1 MEKYNLP
8 NHVAI
13 ILDGNGRWAKKRL
26 MPRSFGHYHG
36 GMNLVKIATYA
47 NKINLKQLTVY
58 GFSTENWNRPDDEVN
73 YLMTEPIK
81 LLKNNLEKI
90 IESNIKVVFIG
101 RKDRL
106 PNELLKS
113 FNEVSN
119 KTKDN
124 TGVLL
129 NVCFDYGSY
138 DELLNAFKKVK
149 TFSKEEVK
157 EHLMIKDDVDL
168 LIRTGG
174 EYRLSNF
181 LLWQSAYAEL
191 YFIKK
196 RWPAFKTK
204 DFKKALIN
212 YSKRNRRFGRIDKK

>member
-1 MEKYNLP
+1 
-8 NHVAI
+8 
-13 ILDGNGRWAKKRL
+13 

-81 LLKNNLEKI
+81 LLKDNLNKI
-90 IESNIKVVFIG
+90 IDSNIKVMFIG

-124 TGVLL
+124 TGLLL

-138 DELLNAFKKVK
+138 DELLNAFKEVK
-149 TFSKEEVK
+149 MFSKEEVK

-196 RWPAFKTK
+196 
-204 DFKKALIN
+204 
-212 YSKRNRRFGRIDKK
+212 

>member
-81 LLKNNLEKI
+81 LLKDNLNKI
-90 IESNIKVVFIG
+90 IDSNIKVMFIG

-124 TGVLL
+124 TGLLL

-138 DELLNAFKKVK
+138 DELLNAFKEVK
-149 TFSKEEVK
+149 MFSKEEVK

-196 RWPAFKTK
+196 LWPTFKTK

-212 YSKRNRRFGRIDKK
+212 YSKRNRRFGRIEKK

>member
-81 LLKNNLEKI
+81 LLKDNLNKI
-90 IESNIKVVFIG
+90 IDSNIKVMFIG

-124 TGVLL
+124 TGLLL

-149 TFSKEEVK
+149 TFSIEEVK

-196 RWPAFKTK
+196 LWPAFKTK